1 MALVRRLGLRV
12 RARLCTTVAVSLA
25 KVFLAGASWQA
36 AGLASDAA
44 GVGGEHTAPPFQ
56 TTLAFSVYTG
66 AGDMCGV
73 LVGALLLEC
82 LSPGAPAIADA
93 DDHRDRW
100 SRFLKSTAPLLL
112 GSFLSG
118 SIWQGVVDGCYDA
131 QMNFDIAMLSV
142 AFICGLVFFMGMTTG
157 RAVFQLPRDTLR
169 DCTLAIA
176 CGCGSAFF
184 IGTDMRYQ
192 GNWLQVFV
200 GERTGKDTLDIFK
213 AALSTFLGFNF
224 GMFFLMLLVPE
235 GLCWTD
241 DEPMIEAHVK
251 LRDSAPTHAAQ
262 STQDGYSILGV

>member
-1 MALVRRLGLRV
+1 MRV
-12 RARLCTTVAVSLA
+12 RARLCTTVVVSLA

-36 AGLASDAA
+36 AGLVSDAA

-73 LVGALLLEC
+73 FVGALLLEC
-82 LSPGAPAIADA
+82 LSPRATLIADA
-93 DDHRDRW
+93 EDRRGRW
-100 SRFLKSTAPLLL
+100 PHFFKSTAPLLF

-142 AFICGLVFFMGMTTG
+142 ALLCGLVFFMGMTTG
-157 RAVFQLPRDTLR
+157 RAILQLPRDTFR
-169 DCTLAIA
+169 DCTLSIA

-200 GERTGKDTLDIFK
+200 GERTGKDALDVFK

-224 GMFFLMLLVPE
+224 GMIFLMLLVPE

-241 DEPMIEAHVK
+241 DEPAVEECVK
-251 LRDSAPTHAAQ
+251 SRESAPRHAAQ
-262 STQDGYSILGV
+262 STQEGYSILGV